1 MTTLIDKIKV
11 AKARKARREWQLLQE
26 QAAIN
31 TKKKQTQKDSAKLLD
46 KSKNDKTVEL
56 DLRKKERREQS
67 HLRVTA

>member
-1 MTTLIDKIKV
+1 MTTLIGKTKV

-26 QAAIN
+26 QAAID
-31 TKKKQTQKDSAKLLD
+31 TKKKQKDSAKFLD
-46 KSKNDKTVEL
+46 ESKNDKTVEL